1 MSVPI
6 LKYGIDDTSR
16 VFGRTQLGNSEY
28 ISAVNEI
35 IEDVKNRKDEA
46 LFEYAL
52 KFDRQKIDKD
62 NVLVSESEIEEAYSK
77 VDKAL
82 VESIRKAKAG
92 ILDYHARQKVKFSNE
107 FFKSGASGESTLGW
121 IYRPL
126 ARVGLYVPGGK
137 ASYPSTVL
145 MTALP
150 AIAAGVGEV
159 IVATPNINNP
169 AILVACNECGIKKIY
184 KIGGAQAV
192 AAMAYGTQSVPRVD
206 LIAGPGNVFVTLAKK
221 QVFGHVA
228 IDMIAGPSE
237 ILIIADESAD
247 AKLLASDL
255 LSQAEHD
262 EQAASILVT
271 ISEDLAKKVQKELD
285 RQTALLERKDIIS
298 KSLETNG
305 AIIIAK
311 DIEEA
316 IKIADEVAP
325 EHLEVC
331 TENAGEVAMKL
342 SNAGA
347 IFVGNFSPEPLGDYF
362 AGPSHV
368 LPTSGS
374 ARYSSV
380 LSVDTFMK
388 KISYIEYAKQDLL
401 SCADDIIAIAES
413 EGFGAHANT
422 IKLRKAE
429 YGDKEKI

>member
-1 MSVPI
+1 MRIKLSEKLSELKRASENKNAKVYASICDATDAMSVCDI
-6 LKYGIDDTSR
+6 GTLHGYCQKLIRRYYG
-16 VFGRTQLGNSEY
+16 
-28 ISAVNEI
+28 
-35 IEDVKNRKDEA
+35 
-46 LFEYAL
+46 
-52 KFDRQKIDKD
+52 
-62 NVLVSESEIEEAYSK
+62 
-77 VDKAL
+77 
-82 VESIRKAKAG
+82 
-92 ILDYHARQKVKFSNE
+92 
-107 FFKSGASGESTLGW
+107 
-121 IYRPL
+121 
-126 ARVGLYVPGGK
+126 
-137 ASYPSTVL
+137 
-145 MTALP
+145 
-150 AIAAGVGEV
+150 AAG
-159 IVATPNINNP
+159 
-169 AILVACNECGIKKIY
+169 
-184 KIGGAQAV
+184 
-192 AAMAYGTQSVPRVD
+192 
-206 LIAGPGNVFVTLAKK
+206 
-221 QVFGHVA
+221 

-271 ISEDLAKKVQKELD
+271 ISEDLAKKVQQELD

-380 LSVDTFMK
+380 LSVDT
-388 KISYIEYAKQDLL
+388 
-401 SCADDIIAIAES
+401 
-413 EGFGAHANT
+413 
-422 IKLRKAE
+422 
-429 YGDKEKI
+429 